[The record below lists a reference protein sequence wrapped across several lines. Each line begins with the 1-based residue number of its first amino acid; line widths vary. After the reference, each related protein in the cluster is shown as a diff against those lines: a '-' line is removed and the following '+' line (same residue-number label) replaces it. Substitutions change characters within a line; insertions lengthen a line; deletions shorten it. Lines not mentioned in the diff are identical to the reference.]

1 MNKRHGERINKTPVY
16 IAAFILITLISMC
29 YKLFLTGT
37 FDGFVKGEQT
47 GQITVMTDMEPA
59 IETTYITETVITQP
73 LIDVYIC
80 GAVYYPGVYEIEAGS
95 IINDVVILAGG
106 LTENADLSRVNLVYI
121 IDSNLSIYI
130 PENGEECEESP
141 ILRTENQ
148 VVWGDGDSGTGP
160 QEGGLVNLNTATLE
174 QLMSLPG
181 IGQVTANAILEYR
194 EQNHFE
200 RVEDIMNVTGI
211 GEAKF
216 NGIRDLIC
224 V

>member
-1 MNKRHGERINKTPVY
+1 MNRRHGERINKTPVY
-16 IAAFILITLISMC
+16 IAAFILITLISLC
-29 YKLFLTGT
+29 YKLFLSGT
-37 FDGFVKGEQT
+37 FDGIVSGDEA
-47 GQITVMTDMEPA
+47 GQITVVTDTEPA
-59 IETTYITETVITQP
+59 IETTFITETVITQP

-95 IINDVVILAGG
+95 IINDVVTLAGG

-121 IDSNLSIYI
+121 INSNISIYI
-130 PENGEECEESP
+130 PEEGESTEASP
-141 ILRTENQ
+141 VLRTEDQ
-148 VVWGDGDSGTGP
+148 VVWGGDPSGDE
-160 QEGGLVNLNTATLE
+160 QQAGGLVNINTASLE

>member
-1 MNKRHGERINKTPVY
+1 MNKRHGEQINKTPVY
-16 IAAFILITLISMC
+16 IAAFLFITLISLG
-29 YKLFLTGT
+29 YKLFLSGT
-37 FDGFVKGEQT
+37 FDGRLEGGDE
-47 GQITVMTDMEPA
+47 GRITVITDTEPA
-59 IETTYITETVITQP
+59 YETTYNTYITETVQP

-80 GAVYYPGVYEIEAGS
+80 GAVCYPGVYEIESGS

-106 LTENADLSRVNLVYI
+106 FTDEADISRVNLVYI
-121 IDSNLSIYI
+121 INENLSIYI
-130 PENGEECEESP
+130 PVNGEQTADDPLLRADDRVIWGES
-141 ILRTENQ
+141 IHA
-148 VVWGDGDSGTGP
+148 
-160 QEGGLVNLNTATLE
+160 QEQAGGLVNINTASLE

-181 IGQVTANAILEYR
+181 IGEVTANAILEYR

>member
-1 MNKRHGERINKTPVY
+1 MNRRHGEQINKTPVY

-47 GQITVMTDMEPA
+47 GQITVMTDMESA

-80 GAVYYPGVYEIEAGS
+80 GAVYYPGVYEIEAGA
-95 IINDVVILAGG
+95 IINDVVTLAGG
-106 LTENADLSRVNLVYI
+106 LTDNADLSRVNLVYI

-130 PENGEECEESP
+130 PEKGEECDASP
-141 ILRTENQ
+141 IFRTEDQ
-148 VVWGDGDSGTGP
+148 VVWGDGDSGAVQ
-160 QEGGLVNLNTATLE
+160 QEGGLVNINTASLE

-200 RVEDIMNVTGI
+200 RVEDLMNVTGI

>member
-1 MNKRHGERINKTPVY
+1 MNRRHGERINKTPVY
-16 IAAFILITLISMC
+16 IAAFILITLISLC
-29 YKLFLTGT
+29 YKLFLSGT
-37 FDGFVKGEQT
+37 FDGIVSGDEA
-47 GQITVMTDMEPA
+47 GQITVITDTEPA
-59 IETTYITETVITQP
+59 IETTFITETVITQP

-95 IINDVVILAGG
+95 IINDVVTLAGG

-121 IDSNLSIYI
+121 INSNISIYI
-130 PENGEECEESP
+130 PEEGEATEASP
-141 ILRTENQ
+141 ILRTEDQ
-148 VVWGDGDSGTGP
+148 VVWGGESSVSE
-160 QEGGLVNLNTATLE
+160 QQAGGLVNINTASLE

-216 NGIRDLIC
+216 NSIRDLIC

>member
-1 MNKRHGERINKTPVY
+1 MNRRHGERINKTPVY
-16 IAAFILITLISMC
+16 IAAFILITLISIC
-29 YKLFLTGT
+29 YKLFLSGT
-37 FDGFVKGEQT
+37 FDGTVSGNET
-47 GQITVMTDMEPA
+47 GRITVITGTETVC
-59 IETTYITETVITQP
+59 ETTYISETEITQP

-95 IINDVVILAGG
+95 IINDAVLLAGG
-106 LTENADLSRVNLVYI
+106 LTENADISRVNLVYI
-121 IDSNLSIYI
+121 INSNLSIYI
-130 PENGEECEESP
+130 PEEGEVCEESP
-141 ILRTENQ
+141 ILRTEDQ
-148 VVWGDGDSGTGP
+148 VVWGDEPSGA
-160 QEGGLVNLNTATLE
+160 QQAGGLVNINTASLE

>member
-80 GAVYYPGVYEIEAGS
+80 GAVCYPGVYEIEAGS

-130 PENGEECEESP
+130 PENGEECEVSP

-148 VVWGDGDSGTGP
+148 VVWGDGDPGAGT